1 MSESKPGPIRR
12 FLVGIWNTVNFTRR
26 LVFNLVFV
34 VLLFAFSTTITW
46 AYYGAKACS
55 FLFKESK
62 VALYG
67 FKFFYLAMAVVG
79 CTMPL
84 ASIVDIADGLLFI
97 MAIPNLIGVYLL
109 MPVVKRELK
118 SYLARLKSGEI
129 ARTDGTAVIPAQ

>member
-1 MSESKPGPIRR
+1 M
-12 FLVGIWNTVNFTRR
+12 
-26 LVFNLVFV
+26 V

-55 FLFKESK
+55 FLFKESP

-84 ASIVDIADGLLFI
+84 GSIVDIADALLFI

-109 MPVVKRELK
+109 MPVVKKQLDN
-118 SYLARLKSGEI
+118 YLARLKSGEI
-129 ARTDGTAVIPAQ
+129 RKVA